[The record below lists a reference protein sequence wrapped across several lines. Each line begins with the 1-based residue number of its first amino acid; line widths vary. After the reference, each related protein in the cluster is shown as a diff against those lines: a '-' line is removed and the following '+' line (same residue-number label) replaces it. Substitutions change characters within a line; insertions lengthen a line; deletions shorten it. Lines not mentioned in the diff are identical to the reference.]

1 MSQHW
6 CMLEG
11 GSSSLLSCLHN
22 NTRKIKVRLH
32 DVKVYCYLN
41 ESWPALWVYPKSSS
55 NSPRVKELHDSWGVR
70 NSGPLFGLWSSG
82 HNSRGQCSCFGRM
95 HLIICENKAC
105 LWSSDTP
112 GDRNTLFV
120 ACWTHQVY
128 PLLNNAVLL
137 YLATVHSMPSV
148 CWAWE
153 DLGGDSARASLSRAE
168 VYMEWQV
175 HLDHFLN
182 FGISTAFAFIYFYS
196 FTLFYIRVLFLQ
208 CRVWNSESHVC
219 WANTVIPWV
228 SMSGIQGW
236 RYSNDANQVLLE
248 EVGMDANLGV

>member
-1 MSQHW
+1 MRYCLIRLWEDNVATEGLLLAGGQKWPFLSKLIFPAEVYRSQMRLCRNYWSSWVVCASEPVNWLGEGYKTAGSWTGCCLPHMSQHW

-22 NTRKIKVRLH
+22 STRKMKVCLH

-70 NSGPLFGLWSSG
+70 NSGPLFGLWSSVHNRRG
-82 HNSRGQCSCFGRM
+82 HCSCFGRM

-105 LWSSDTP
+105 LWSSDPP

-148 CWAWE
+148 CWAWG

-168 VYMEWQV
+168 VYME
-175 HLDHFLN
+175 
-182 FGISTAFAFIYFYS
+182 
-196 FTLFYIRVLFLQ
+196 
-208 CRVWNSESHVC
+208 
-219 WANTVIPWV
+219 
-228 SMSGIQGW
+228 
-236 RYSNDANQVLLE
+236 
-248 EVGMDANLGV
+248 